1 MREADRGGVEEER
14 AGRPAER
21 EVQGHRSAG
30 GQPADDDRIVPR
42 GERVVRGDRDGHPV
56 FPGRPVHVRRHGP
69 AARKERDVH
78 RVAIRSDRAA
88 QDMELVRHP
97 GESVEQQDC
106 LAARP
111 GDPDVIA
118 QADHRPMVGP

>member
-1 MREADRGGVEEER
+1 MTASCR
-14 AGRPAER
+14 AAS
-21 EVQGHRSAG
+21 VSYAATAVVIQSSQDVRSMSG
-30 GQPADDDRIVPR
+30 
-42 GERVVRGDRDGHPV
+42 
-56 FPGRPVHVRRHGP
+56 RHGP